1 MKNLILILVLLIPFS
16 LFAQDK
22 DDVSSTNMN
31 EQADV
36 WMTKISSDSEMRI
49 NMMDLMVEKTK
60 GNAKEMKKLAN
71 SISNSPGLCQ
81 MIIENYPE
89 RASGSEISIEPLG
102 IVKEDIKVGKV
113 YTTKP
118 VAPKK

>member
-1 MKNLILILVLLIPFS
+1 MKNLILFVLLFIPFS
-16 LFAQDK
+16 LIAQIEVDNRK
-22 DDVSSTNMN
+22 TSMN
-31 EQADV
+31 DQTDQ

-49 NMMDLMVEKTK
+49 NMMDLIVEKTK

-81 MIIENYPE
+81 MIIENYSE
-89 RASGSEISIEPLG
+89 RASGNEISIEPLG

>member
-1 MKNLILILVLLIPFS
+1 MKNLILFVLLFIPFS
-16 LFAQDK
+16 LIAQIEVDNRK
-22 DDVSSTNMN
+22 TSMN
-31 EQADV
+31 DQTDQ

-49 NMMDLMVEKTK
+49 NMMDLIVEKTK

-89 RASGSEISIEPLG
+89 RASGNEISIEPLG

>member
-1 MKNLILILVLLIPFS
+1 MKKLILLALLIIPFS
-16 LFAQDK
+16 LIAQIEVDNRK
-22 DDVSSTNMN
+22 TSMN
-31 EQADV
+31 DQTDQ

>member
-1 MKNLILILVLLIPFS
+1 MKNLILFVLLFIPFS
-16 LFAQDK
+16 LIAQIEVDNRK
-22 DDVSSTNMN
+22 TSMN
-31 EQADV
+31 DQTDQ

-49 NMMDLMVEKTK
+49 NMMDLIVEKTK
-60 GNAKEMKKLAN
+60 GNAKEIKKLAN

-81 MIIENYPE
+81 MIIENYSE
-89 RASGSEISIEPLG
+89 RASGNEISIEPLG